1 MMEFSAQPEIIC
13 CELISTTPVLDTPTS
28 LRAQDEPSWVRSC
41 VLLVPDVITMDTVR
55 ALVGELAAKLSRK
68 LMSCGITQKT
78 TG

>member
-1 MMEFSAQPEIIC
+1 V
-13 CELISTTPVLDTPTS
+13 TKV
-28 LRAQDEPSWVRSC
+28 EPSWVRSC
-41 VLLVPDVITMDTVR
+41 VLLIRDVITTDTVR